1 MTNPGHS
8 KIPKIQI
15 QKNHYFIDVQ
25 KKNLMFLLKTKKIDY
40 FYLMQRSG
48 AVNKKTASLYFSY
61 LRIIFSVL
69 N

>member
-8 KIPKIQI
+8 KISKIQI
-15 QKNHYFIDVQ
+15 QKNYYFMDIMFPL
-25 KKNLMFLLKTKKIDY
+25 KNKKIDY

-48 AVNKKTASLYFSY
+48 AVNKKTASLYFSC